1 MYSIKDSVDLSKMKR
16 IGILTVRDACL
27 YDDVSRYMTDKAGTP
42 TQFFYNKLKS
52 ASYQAGDTSIL
63 STRGDTGMTV
73 AKLDNDAIFL
83 YSENE
88 VMSAEDFVHIWVKL
102 FESVRSTSIDLERSI
117 YARFGFDYLYMN
129 FVNLALTTG
138 MTPEV
143 MQEYLESFERMKD
156 RKTTYTAK
164 EDDISVR
171 YHGKDGV
178 IGVEYSS
185 QNGKSTD
192 RFLDAMINISPDI
205 RLLMSNTIVTSS
217 RMTLK
222 DVLVE
227 AIRNSERQYYSW
239 SEKEI
244 ASLVE
249 SKLASGKP
257 IDEEKEQKF
266 YEAFRKESERNKAR
280 ILDRNKKYK
289 VFPAFSHV
297 MGLFG
302 DKEEEEEQDE
312 IDTKYMLEW
321 YEGDPDNG
329 IQAINYALGM
339 MSRQMQTEQVDNPK
353 AIRNQPQVNDY
364 MAVLADRTQKL
375 NSRAKRR
382 EQQAKIHY

>member
-27 YDDVSRYMTDKAGTP
+27 YDDVSIYMSDKAGTP

-63 STRGDTGMTV
+63 SVRGDTGMTV
-73 AKLDNDAIFL
+73 AKLDSDAIFL

-88 VMSAEDFVHIWVKL
+88 VMSPEDFVHIWVKL

-117 YARFGFDYLYMN
+117 YARFGFDYLYIN

-138 MTPEV
+138 MTPEI
-143 MQEYLESFERMKD
+143 MQEYLDSFELMKD

-164 EDDISVR
+164 EDDISAK
-171 YHGKDGV
+171 YYGKDGV
-178 IGVEYSS
+178 IGFEYSS

-192 RFLDAMINISPDI
+192 SFLDAMINISPDI

-227 AIRNSERQYYSW
+227 AIRNSEPQYYNW
-239 SEKEI
+239 S
-244 ASLVE
+244 
-249 SKLASGKP
+249 
-257 IDEEKEQKF
+257 EKEQKF
-266 YEAFRKESERNKAR
+266 YEIFRIESQRNKAR

-297 MGLFG
+297 QSLFG
-302 DKEEEEEQDE
+302 NKEAGEEQDD
-312 IDTKYMLEW
+312 IDTRYMLEW
-321 YEGDPDNG
+321 YDGDSDNG

-339 MSRQMQTEQVDNPK
+339 MSRQMQTERIVNPK
-353 AIRNQPQVNDY
+353 AIRNQPQVKDY

-375 NSRAKRR
+375 NARLKRR

>member
-1 MYSIKDSVDLSKMKR
+1 MYSIKDSIDLSKMKR

-27 YDDVSRYMTDKAGTP
+27 YDDVSAYMTDKAGTP

-63 STRGDTGMTV
+63 SAIGDTGMTV
-73 AKLDNDAIFL
+73 AKLDSDAIFL

-88 VMSAEDFVHIWVKL
+88 VMSPEDFVHIWVKL
-102 FESVRSTSIDLERSI
+102 FESVRSTSIDLEKSI
-117 YARFGFDYLYMN
+117 YARFGLDYLYMN
-129 FVNLALTTG
+129 FVNLAITTG

-143 MQEYLESFERMKD
+143 MKEYLECFELMKD

-164 EDDISVR
+164 EDDIFAK

-178 IGVEYSS
+178 ISFEYSS
-185 QNGKSTD
+185 QNGKSAD

-227 AIRNSERQYYSW
+227 AIRNSGVQYYSW
-239 SEKEI
+239 SEEEI
-244 ASLVE
+244 AGLIE
-249 SKLASGKP
+249 SQLNSGKP
-257 IDEEKEQKF
+257 VAEEKEQKF
-266 YEAFRKESERNKAR
+266 YETFRKESERNKAR
-280 ILDRNKKYK
+280 ILERNKKYR

-297 MGLFG
+297 LSLSG
-302 DKEEEEEQDE
+302 KEDEEGQND
-312 IDTKYMLEW
+312 IDTEYMLEW

-339 MSRQMQTEQVDNPK
+339 MSRQMQTERIVNPK

-375 NSRAKRR
+375 NAREKRR
-382 EQQAKIHY
+382 EQQAKTHY